1 MGARSEALRSLRKGN
16 GGDVQTLSPAPEGE
30 LVTSAR
36 REAWQGCG
44 RKSAF
49 PCQGAP
55 RMCEGQGL
63 SLWARGGS

>member
-1 MGARSEALRSLRKGN
+1 MGARSEGQRSSQKGN
-16 GGDVQTLSPAPEGE
+16 GNDVQTLSSALEGE
-30 LVTSAR
+30 LVTSAH

-55 RMCEGQGL
+55 RMCGEQEL